1 MYASREVLTAALSRA
16 WGASFH
22 IEALATETLAR
33 ARIPEGLV
41 EINPTKLGT
50 RLGYSLHANERL
62 DCRARILHKPRR
74 FRRGLLDYLWTP
86 EEWGVNAFIGCSM
99 AVLDERGYAVT
110 DTDTNVLHL
119 AGLLALPGLGRNDPT
134 TAEFV
139 VGWFVDAY
147 QRGRSASSNN
157 SGLRIAAK

>member
-16 WGASFH
+16 WGAGFQ

-33 ARIPEGLV
+33 ARIEGLV
-41 EINPTKLGT
+41 EPDPTKLGT
-50 RLGYSLHANERL
+50 RLGYSLDADERL
-62 DCRARILHKPRR
+62 DCRARILRKPRR
-74 FRRGLLDYLWTP
+74 FRRGCIRYLWTA
-86 EEWGVNAFIGCSM
+86 EEWGINAFLGCAM
-99 AVLDERGYAVT
+99 AVLDERGYSWVS
-110 DTDTNVLHL
+110 DTDPNVLHL

-134 TAEFV
+134 TAKFV